1 MRASTRNYW
10 LNLLRL
16 LRRERMLH
24 PLAVTYYVTTRC
36 NLNCVYCEDFGA
48 RRNLQAEPELSLTDA
63 LRVLRVVRQA
73 TDRLILTGGEPL
85 LYPDIVALATRARR
99 ELGFRHITLLT
110 NGFLLPQFEALL
122 PALDRL
128 VVSLDAT
135 DPEFWS
141 DIIRAPLAVAQ
152 TILDNV
158 SRYAAHQQRWGYRLI
173 VNCVLTPD
181 TLSDAAQVLDWC
193 VAHNALLSFSPQAVQ
208 NWPRYDLLI
217 SPAYRDLLA
226 HLMALKRQGG
236 PILGSMIYL
245 STLRDMVP
253 YPCYP
258 TLAPRIMPNGDL
270 AYPCRPIQREQ
281 GSHGGRPCNL
291 LHVDSWAQ
299 ALDIAAAEYGTPPR
313 LCTTCF
319 QQCYA
324 EPSLMQTR
332 PLALLGELLRYSPSR
347 QGELWTYTPG

>member
-16 LRRERMLH
+16 IRRERMLH
-24 PLAVTYYVTTRC
+24 PLMVTYYATTRC

-48 RRNLQAEPELSLTDA
+48 WRNPQAEPELSLADA
-63 LRVLRVVRQA
+63 LRVLRIVRQA
-73 TDRLILTGGEPL
+73 SDRLVLTGGEPL

-110 NGFLLPQFEALL
+110 NGLLLPHFEALL

-141 DIIRAPLAVAQ
+141 DIIRAPIAVAQ
-152 TILDNV
+152 AILDNV
-158 SRYAAHQQRWGYRLI
+158 RHYATQQRRWGYRLV
-173 VNCVLTPD
+173 VNCVLTPE
-181 TLSDAAQVLDWC
+181 TLPGAAQVLDWC
-193 VAHNALLSFSPQAVQ
+193 VAHDVLVSFSPQAVQ
-208 NWPRYDLLI
+208 NWPRYDLLV
-217 SPAYRDLLA
+217 SPAYRDLLTR
-226 HLMALKRQGG
+226 LMALKRQGG
-236 PILGSMIYL
+236 PILGSMTYL

-258 TLAPRIMPNGDL
+258 TLAPRVMPNGDL
-270 AYPCRPIQREQ
+270 VYPCRPFQREQ
-281 GSHGGRPCNL
+281 SSHGGRPCNL
-291 LHVDSWAQ
+291 LCVDSWAQ
-299 ALDIAAAEYGTPPR
+299 ALGIAAAEYGAPPR

-332 PLALLGELLRYSPSR
+332 PLALVWELIRYAPSR
-347 QGELWTYTPG
+347 QGAVWSHVPG